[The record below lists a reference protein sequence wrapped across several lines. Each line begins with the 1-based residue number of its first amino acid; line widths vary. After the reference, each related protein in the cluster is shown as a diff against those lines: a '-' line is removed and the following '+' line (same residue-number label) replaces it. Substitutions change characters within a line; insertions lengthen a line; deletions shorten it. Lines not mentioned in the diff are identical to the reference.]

1 MDRHYVK
8 RYMTERWF
16 CRVVGPLGRSY
27 ITIALQLKVKPKCWK
42 DRARN
47 QSDCGI
53 KTFILFIS
61 FAYYMIQRKQET
73 D

>member
-8 RYMTERWF
+8 RYMTERWL

-27 ITIALQLKVKPKCWK
+27 VKITLQLKVKPKCWK

-53 KTFILFIS
+53 KTF
-61 FAYYMIQRKQET
+61 RKN
-73 D
+73 

>member
-8 RYMTERWF
+8 RYMTDRWL

-27 ITIALQLKVKPKCWK
+27 VKIALQLKVKPKCWK

-47 QSDCGI
+47 QSDCGT
-53 KTFILFIS
+53 KPF
-61 FAYYMIQRKQET
+61 
-73 D
+73 

>member
-1 MDRHYVK
+1 MERHYVK

-53 KTFILFIS
+53 KTF
-61 FAYYMIQRKQET
+61 RKS
-73 D
+73 